1 MGIFNIFD
9 KKIKLDKVLICLGT
23 NEYGD
28 EVFRVPFIDNLVMY
42 FVENH
47 KEGFQVVSNE
57 YFGKTNISVDELIKI
72 AKENTKNKI
81 YKTYNGVP
89 LRVNEEDQVVFPYDD
104 DTIIESGNYNFW
116 TSLVLFDEF
125 WNKNSEFCLE
135 KNWDRYYIAM
145 PYRTFLLIGNADN
158 EKSKQEILNQLEE
171 YKKQDKEELVG
182 SGDFEAGRR
191 VISNDLFIMENGKLS
206 KYN

>member
-1 MGIFNIFD
+1 MGLLNIFD
-9 KKIKLDKVLICLGT
+9 KKIKLDKVLICVGT

-28 EVFRVPFIDNLVMY
+28 DIFKVPFVDDLVMY

-47 KEGFQVVSNE
+47 KEGFAVITNE
-57 YFGKTNISVDELIKI
+57 CFEKTNISVDELIRI
-72 AKENTKNKI
+72 AKENTKKKI
-81 YKTYNGVP
+81 YGAYGGVP

-104 DTIIESGNYNFW
+104 DAIRESGNYNFW

-125 WNKNSEFCLE
+125 WDKNSEFCLE

-191 VISNDLFIMENGKLS
+191 VISNDLFIMENGKLT
-206 KYN
+206 KVK

>member
-1 MGIFNIFD
+1 MGLLNIFD
-9 KKIKLDKVLICLGT
+9 KKIKLDKVLICVGT
-23 NEYGD
+23 KEYGN
-28 EVFRVPFIDNLVMY
+28 EIFKVPFIDDLVLY
-42 FVENH
+42 FVENN
-47 KEGFQVVSNE
+47 KEGFRVVSNE
-57 YFGKTNISVDELIKI
+57 YFEKMNISVDELIKV
-72 AKENTKNKI
+72 AKENTKKKI
-81 YKTYNGVP
+81 YSTYNGVP

-104 DTIIESGNYNFW
+104 DVIVENGNYNFW

-125 WNKNSEFCLE
+125 WDKNSEFCLE

-171 YKKQDKEELVG
+171 YKNQDKEELVG

-191 VISNDLFIMENGKLS
+191 VISNDLFIMENGKLT
-206 KYN
+206 KVK

>member
-1 MGIFNIFD
+1 MGLFNIFD
-9 KKIKLDKVLICLGT
+9 KKIKLDKVLICVGT

-28 EVFRVPFIDNLVMY
+28 DIFKVPYVDDLVMY
-42 FVENH
+42 FVENN
-47 KEGFQVVSNE
+47 KEGFRVVSNE
-57 YFGKTNISVDELIKI
+57 YFEKMNIGVDELIKVS
-72 AKENTKNKI
+72 KENTKKKI
-81 YKTYNGVP
+81 YGTYGGVP

-104 DTIIESGNYNFW
+104 DVIVENGNYNFW

-125 WNKNSEFCLE
+125 WDKNSEFCLE
-135 KNWDRYYIAM
+135 KDWDRYYIAM

-171 YKKQDKEELVG
+171 YKNQDKEELVG

-191 VISNDLFIMENGKLS
+191 VISNDLFIMENGKLT
-206 KYN
+206 KVK

>member
-1 MGIFNIFD
+1 LL
-9 KKIKLDKVLICLGT
+9 KKIQKK
-23 NEYGD
+23 
-28 EVFRVPFIDNLVMY
+28 
-42 FVENH
+42 
-47 KEGFQVVSNE
+47 
-57 YFGKTNISVDELIKI
+57 
-72 AKENTKNKI
+72 KI
-81 YKTYNGVP
+81 YGTYGGVP

-104 DTIIESGNYNFW
+104 DAIRESGNYNFW

-125 WNKNSEFCLE
+125 WDKNSEFCLE

-171 YKKQDKEELVG
+171 YKKEDKEELVG

-191 VISNDLFIMENGKLS
+191 VISNDLFIMENGKLT
-206 KYN
+206 KVD